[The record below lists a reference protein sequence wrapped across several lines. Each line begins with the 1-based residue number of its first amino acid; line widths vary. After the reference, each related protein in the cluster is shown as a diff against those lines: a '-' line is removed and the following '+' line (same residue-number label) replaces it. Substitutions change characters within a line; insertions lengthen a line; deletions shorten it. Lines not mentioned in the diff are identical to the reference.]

1 MSYVV
6 FYLRNVLAVQSL
18 YLRCELDRGLIVQP
32 LITTAMSQVEVAA
45 FVCRLRLAG
54 YKVQDFETGYAT
66 EVDGCQIFRATNM
79 GNERFAVRYHER
91 IFLDV

>member
-1 MSYVV
+1 MSYML

-18 YLRCELDRGLIVQP
+18 YLRHELDRGLIMQA
-32 LITTAMSQVEVAA
+32 LINTAMSQQEVAA

-54 YKVQDFETGYAT
+54 YKVWDFESGHAA
-66 EVDGCQIFRATNM
+66 EVDGCQVFRATNM

-91 IFLDV
+91 IFPDV